1 MHRAWTVLVTGGA
14 GYVGSALVPRL
25 LADGHRVRVL
35 DTFTFG
41 RHALAAAGNSPNL
54 TQIEGDL
61 RDRHVLDS
69 ALRGCGA
76 VIHLAGVTDAA
87 SFDLDPALGRLFNV
101 EAFPTLVQLAKK
113 QRVERFVLASCA
125 SVYGSADADV
135 FTEETHPQPQTGFA
149 ISKADC
155 EAVLAREREPGFTP
169 LTIRPAT
176 ACGYAPRLRLDLPV
190 NALTAVAYHKREI
203 TVAASG
209 SAQSHL
215 HVADLAELFAQ
226 SLQWPAGTIAGR
238 VYNAAGESLTARE
251 VAELLKAEVGADVR
265 IATVPAAESRTAPV
279 SARRLKRELGWSA
292 RRSLRDAV
300 RDLLAAIKSGKAPHA
315 LTEPRYD
322 NAAVLRECQ
331 TAPLR
336 LAA

>member
-1 MHRAWTVLVTGGA
+1 LVTGGA

-41 RHALAAAGNSPNL
+41 RHAFAAAGNSPNL

-76 VIHLAGVTDAA
+76 VIHLAGVTDEA
-87 SFDLDPALGRLFNV
+87 SFDLDPALGRSVNV
-101 EAFPTLVQLAKK
+101 EAFPLLVQLAKK

-125 SVYGSADADV
+125 GVYGPADAL
-135 FTEETHPQPQTGFA
+135 TEETPPQPQTEFA
-149 ISKADC
+149 RSKVEC
-155 EAVLAREREPGFTP
+155 EALLAREREAGFTP
-169 LTIRPAT
+169 LTVRPVT

-190 NALTAVAYHKREI
+190 NALAAVAYHKREI
-203 TVAASG
+203 TVAAGG

-215 HVADLAELFAQ
+215 HVADLADLFAR

-238 VYNAAGESLTARE
+238 VYNAAGGSLTARE
-251 VAELLKAEVGADVR
+251 VAELVKAEIGADVR
-265 IATVPAAESRTAPV
+265 IATVPAAENRTAPV

-292 RRSLRDAV
+292 RRTLRDAV
-300 RDLLAAIKSGKAPHA
+300 RDLLAAFKSGKAPHA
-315 LTEPRYD
+315 LTDPRYD
-322 NAAVLRECQ
+322 NARTVRESQ
-331 TAPLR
+331 AAPLR
-336 LAA
+336 RAA